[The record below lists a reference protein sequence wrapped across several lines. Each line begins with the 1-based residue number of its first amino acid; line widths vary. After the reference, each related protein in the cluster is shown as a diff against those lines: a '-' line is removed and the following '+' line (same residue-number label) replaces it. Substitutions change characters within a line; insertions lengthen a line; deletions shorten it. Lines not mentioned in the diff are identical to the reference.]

1 MTVMSICVGVKVKLY
16 KNNSFFPFPVQ
27 FASGNGKYRSNAV
40 FLEGCPVVAGSIP
53 GEFSGRNC
61 GEDL

>member
-1 MTVMSICVGVKVKLY
+1 MIKFLIVPRNIVKK
-16 KNNSFFPFPVQ
+16 
-27 FASGNGKYRSNAV
+27 NGKYRSNAV